1 MLSSRSGI
9 LADPINTKIFTKN
22 HPDSLYSH
30 PNPYLNINSI
40 RNKFGD
46 LDKLVDGN
54 TDILCIAETK
64 LG

>member
-9 LADPINTKIFTKN
+9 LADAINTNIITKN
-22 HPDSLYSH
+22 YPDSVYSHPDS
-30 PNPYLNINSI
+30 YLNINSI

-46 LDKLVDGN
+46 LDKIVDGN
-54 TDILCIAETK
+54 TDILCIAATK